1 MEGNNKIMDSR
12 NSATDDYSTGTI
24 IEKDNLTHNVI
35 LIGVQVTSNSFI
47 GVPVG
52 FHLRLRL
59 IGLGADGPP
68 ARKYTPVIK
77 SILEDNRDTTT
88 ATIQDKGNHRNIS
101 YFIIKI
107 YQDGKFT
114 KELDK
119 LEVNSQLELGVVA
132 GRYDPSF
139 FTNCDTLALI
149 AGGSGVTPFV
159 RITDFLRKRSASY
172 PISRIILI
180 FFNHIERDI
189 IWKDQWTRLAET
201 WSEFHFFPVVSAPEQ
216 TWTGL
221 TGRVNN
227 VQLFESIL
235 QRTVTKNEK
244 VQNSNKVGK
253 FKAMLCGSSGF
264 NEACVT

>member
-1 MEGNNKIMDSR
+1 MDSR
-12 NSATDDYSTGTI
+12 TSTTDGDDYSTGTI
-24 IEKDNLTHNVI
+24 IEKESLTHNVI
-35 LIGVQVTSNSFI
+35 LIGVQVASSSFI

-52 FHLRLRL
+52 FHLRLRI
-59 IGLGADGPP
+59 IGSEVEGPP
-68 ARKYTPVIK
+68 ARKYTPVIR
-77 SILEDNRDTTT
+77 SILEDNRDAVTV
-88 ATIQDKGNHRNIS
+88 QDHDKNQKIL
-101 YFIIKI
+101 YFIIKV

-119 LEVNSQLELGVVA
+119 LDINSQLELGVVA

-159 RITDFLRKRSASY
+159 RIADFLRKRSATY

-201 WSEFHFFPVVSAPEQ
+201 WSEFHFFPVVSVPEQ
-216 TWTGL
+216 AWTGL
-221 TGRVNN
+221 RGRVDN

-235 QRTVTKNEK
+235 QKTVTKSKE
-244 VQNSNKVGK
+244 VQNPNKLGK

-264 NEACVT
+264 NDACVT